1 MRFLKRL
8 FVALI
13 FFHFSVVR
21 SGNDDKAWND
31 PPVFAY
37 TGVQGTPAAAAP
49 KRNFLNKRVP
59 YPQDGIKP
67 PTAPTASGTE
77 PPPLGQAT
85 LPGSSSKSAT
95 SNDPAEASTE
105 GDSKEAEG
113 ANDTSKATPACS
125 PEILKEETLNN
136 LNKAVAQCAQN
147 MEKRKQ
153 DDVRKRLDVLKSVWE
168 QGKLSPQVQQ
178 RMHELALELLNGNH
192 EKANALHVS
201 LMVDY
206 VSEVSQWMLGIKHLI
221 LAAQAAQEKTV
232 SDETQEST

>member
-1 MRFLKRL
+1 MSDHSHDIHPRFPIDSTRVQRPRALTGGQALSKSL
-8 FVALI
+8 CTFVTRG
-13 FFHFSVVR
+13 VR
-21 SGNDDKAWND
+21 IGNDDKAWND

-85 LPGSSSKSAT
+85 LPGSSSKAANSG
-95 SNDPAEASTE
+95 DPAEASNE
-105 GDSKEAEG
+105 SDRNEAEG
-113 ANDTSKATPACS
+113 ADDTSKATPAYS
-125 PEILKEETLNN
+125 PEILKEETLSN

-147 MEKRKQ
+147 M
-153 DDVRKRLDVLKSVWE
+153 
-168 QGKLSPQVQQ
+168 
-178 RMHELALELLNGNH
+178 
-192 EKANALHVS
+192 
-201 LMVDY
+201 
-206 VSEVSQWMLGIKHLI
+206 EVSQWMLGIKHLI

-232 SDETQEST
+232 SDDTQEST